1 MIVILVLTG
10 LCIAALLL
18 LCRKARLNKIY
29 LALAVAVAG
38 TACAL
43 ALLGAERGVVLV
55 RYTSAPEDT
64 VTGFFDRILA
74 GDYREACERLDHYTD
89 LGMSTEPEDPAAAEL
104 FHALHESYAYRLS
117 SPSEADGLT
126 ATQRVEFT
134 ALDIDALQSDLREEV
149 LVKLAGL
156 VEARS
161 YDEVYDAQDQYRPE
175 ITEEAYRAAVSSL
188 LEHREDYLHTQ
199 TLTISLRYDSDGW
212 HILPDAALFRALNGY
227 TAV

>member
-1 MIVILVLTG
+1 MIVILLTTG
-10 LCIAALLL
+10 LCITALLL
-18 LCRKARLNKIY
+18 VCRKARLNRVY

-55 RYTSAPEDT
+55 RYTSAPD
-64 VTGFFDRILA
+64 
-74 GDYREACERLDHYTD
+74 TD

-188 LEHREDYLHTQ
+188 LEHREDYLRTQ